1 MSIEEKE
8 RAIKSFEFYLN
19 CINTDFGVEMEDI
32 RDVRLKLS
40 QLVGYFPSLK
50 ETEEYREIED
60 TFDALKSKITRTFSG
75 KSRVEDLIKYG
86 GELIAKATEEL
97 ARIKETQKPVEVK
110 KEIVPVPIPASPWY
124 KVASVADELSD
135 AMWEDDYKI
144 RNVLPVFEK
153 LICELQNLGNPEN
166 FCEELRKFY
175 VELNKGEIGGLTIP
189 ELKKL
194 SPSYV
199 PKDEELRTIITRIK
213 KYARRKAEE

>member
-8 RAIKSFEFYLN
+8 EAIGMFKSSLYLMN
-19 CINTDFGVEMEDI
+19 IDFGVKMEDI
-32 RDVRLKLS
+32 RKVRLRLCE
-40 QLVGYFPSLK
+40 LVGYFPSLK
-50 ETEEYREIED
+50 ETEEYREIENI
-60 TFDALKSKITRTFSG
+60 FDALKSKIRRTLFG
-75 KSRVEDLIKYG
+75 KSLVEDLIKYG

-97 ARIKETQKPVEVK
+97 ARIKATQKPIEVK

-153 LICELQNLGNPEN
+153 LINELQNLGDSEN
-166 FCEELRKFY
+166 FCKELRKFY
-175 VELNKGEIGGLTIP
+175 EELNKGEIGGLTIP

-194 SPSYV
+194 NPSYV